1 LKKTKPCLSIGQKK
15 EEIIKMINILDRN
28 DKVTVMTFL
37 FNINESNKSI
47 FQENSIG
54 TAIDLDRL
62 PTKII
67 NDLFSFVKPKY
78 TKLLMI

>member
-1 LKKTKPCLSIGQKK
+1 
-15 EEIIKMINILDRN
+15 MVNILDRN
-28 DKVTVMTFL
+28 DKVNVMTFL

-62 PTKII
+62 SDKII
-67 NDLFSFVKPKY
+67 NDLFSFIKPKY
-78 TKLLMI
+78 TKLLIS